1 MEPRHQPWFDVSVD
15 SCCGPTTPAR
25 FESIQTRSNGPE
37 KPLLKRYHVM
47 NSIRT
52 STGWALLPLGFFSLS
67 LISALGASPG
77 QGPIPTTSVN
87 RYPIDLDGDGTSE
100 LEWVETLF
108 RSPNPPPLS
117 GGVDWSRELTLVPR
131 EGVFIQAESGTA
143 EPSLVRWVDPR
154 NPQGEF
160 PGDTTQWSPRP
171 VFVSS
176 VVQAT
181 FSAPP
186 VFIPTS
192 VVTGTIAHRV
202 PTREEPYH
210 LRVRIGSGAEERHG
224 WVAIG
229 FRDLGGGFPERG
241 PGNLE
246 VRLRGFGLGQPG
258 EPPSVGVGN
267 RFRPV
272 RFERGEA
279 GPRLVLDTLA
289 LWNGVEAA
297 PSLGSTNWTTV
308 TSAETI
314 DPSVS
319 ARFFRFSR

>member
-1 MEPRHQPWFDVSVD
+1 
-15 SCCGPTTPAR
+15 
-25 FESIQTRSNGPE
+25 
-37 KPLLKRYHVM
+37 M

-52 STGWALLPLGFFSLS
+52 STGRALLPLGLFSISFL
-67 LISALGASPG
+67 SALGASPG
-77 QGPIPTTSVN
+77 QGPIPTTTVN
-87 RYPIDLDGDGTSE
+87 RFPIDLDGDGVPE

-108 RSPNPPPLS
+108 RAQNPPPLS
-117 GGVDWSRELTLVPR
+117 GGVEWSRDLTLAPR
-131 EGVFIQAESGTA
+131 EGVFVRAEAGTA
-143 EPSLVRWVDPR
+143 QPLPVRWTAPG

-160 PGDTTQWSPRP
+160 PGDNSQWTPLP
-171 VFVSS
+171 VFVSR

-186 VFIPTS
+186 FFTP
-192 VVTGTIAHRV
+192 VTTISGTIASQA
-202 PTREEPYH
+202 PAREEPH
-210 LRVRIGSGAEERHG
+210 HVVVRIGSGAEARYG
-224 WVAIG
+224 WVGIR
-229 FRDLGGGFPERG
+229 FRDLGGSAFPQAG
-241 PGNLE
+241 PGDLE
-246 VRLRGFGLGQPG
+246 VRLRGLGLGQPG
-258 EPPSVGVGN
+258 EPSAVGVGN

-308 TSAETI
+308 TSAETM
-314 DPSVS
+314 DPSVP